1 MPKHSHVLYD
11 APMPPPYAHSRI
23 RRVPATA
30 TNARTTSRARRIVD
44 HSCPQIRR
52 LLCDSVPR
60 RDTTLGRLGAV
71 RSAGVLFLTVALL
84 SAALA
89 PAALAAP
96 PGPDRL
102 PRRALWIEVSANLR
116 MLASRET
123 IRALVE
129 RARAWGIDTL
139 IPEAKNAWGFVI
151 YESAFAPHIRTSPV
165 PRPGYPPPVEWYP
178 PDFDALQVLIEEA
191 HAAGLRVH
199 AAVNTFGEG
208 LRLGPAGPVIG
219 LLQQR
224 PAWERGDRRAGPGG
238 GAGAR

>member
-30 TNARTTSRARRIVD
+30 TNAKTTSRARRIVD

-71 RSAGVLFLTVALL
+71 RSAGVLFLAVALF

-89 PAALAAP
+89 PAALAAT

-129 RARAWGIDTL
+129 RARASGIDTL

-165 PRPGYPPPVEWYP
+165 PRPGYPPPGR
-178 PDFDALQVLIEEA
+178 VLEA
-191 HAAGLRVH
+191 SRSSS
-199 AAVNTFGEG
+199 
-208 LRLGPAGPVIG
+208 RP
-219 LLQQR
+219 LLPGRSRSSIRRIPR
-224 PAWERGDRRAGPGG
+224 PSSTSWRCYGRSSRATMST
-238 GAGAR
+238 